1 MTTGSEGTKTINL
14 DLQNL
19 NQGLYQVILRTTWD
33 IITVPM
39 MIMK

>member
-14 DLQNL
+14 DLQNF